1 MLYII
6 INVYKLYIYINILL
20 NMYILLCEISIKI
33 SVTTVEDNYR
43 NEIQTLNYLSLSL
56 ESICIELVNYK
67 LSDYSFF

>member
-20 NMYILLCEISIKI
+20 NVYILLCEISIKI

-43 NEIQTLNYLSLSL
+43 NEI
-56 ESICIELVNYK
+56 
-67 LSDYSFF
+67 